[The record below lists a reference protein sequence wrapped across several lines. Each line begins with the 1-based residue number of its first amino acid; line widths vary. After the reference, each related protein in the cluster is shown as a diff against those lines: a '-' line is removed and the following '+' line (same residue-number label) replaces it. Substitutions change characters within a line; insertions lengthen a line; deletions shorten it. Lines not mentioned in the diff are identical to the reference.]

1 MSTQN
6 LLEKLQIGSEKN
18 ILIQGLPS
26 SVEKHFSKINY
37 SKNVTPLL
45 KIKRIDYALIFA
57 LSNSQ
62 LCKILQEVL
71 PALSMNVKLW
81 IAYPK
86 PASKIASDLS
96 KDCSWQV
103 LKDNGFASSEDVEM
117 DTVWSA
123 MHFERMPA
131 ENTTEIMKDAKKTDN
146 VYQPSEAKFDKKL
159 SIVPVELSTLF
170 NKQLKAKEFFFSL
183 STNHQKQY
191 VTWITGAKRADVRE
205 RRLEAT
211 VEKLLA
217 GKKSPLEK

>member
-1 MSTQN
+1 MASQS
-6 LLEKLQIGSEKN
+6 LLEKLQLGSEKN

-26 SVEKHFSKINY
+26 SVEKHFSKISF

-45 KIKRIDYALIFA
+45 KIKKIDFALIFA

-62 LCKILQEVL
+62 LCNILKDVF
-71 PALSMNVKLW
+71 PALNINAKLW

-86 PASKIASDLS
+86 PASKIVSDLNR
-96 KDCSWQV
+96 DCSWSV
-103 LKDNGFASSEDVEM
+103 LKDSGFESKEDVEM

-123 MHFERMPA
+123 INFVREFTGDA
-131 ENTTEIMKDAKKTDN
+131 AIMKEAKKSDT
-146 VYQPSEAKFDKKL
+146 VSAPTSAKFEKKL
-159 SIVPVELSTLF
+159 SIIPVELSTLF
-170 NKQLKAKEFFFSL
+170 NKQVEAKEFFASL
-183 STNHQKQY
+183 SPNNQKQY
-191 VTWITGAKRADVRE
+191 VTWITGAKRADVKQ